1 MLHMFKKKEKNMNM
15 RRKEMENIEN
25 KYFLYIK
32 QT

>member
-1 MLHMFKKKEKNMNM
+1 MFKKKEKNMNM
-15 RRKEMENIEN
+15 RRKEMEDIEN